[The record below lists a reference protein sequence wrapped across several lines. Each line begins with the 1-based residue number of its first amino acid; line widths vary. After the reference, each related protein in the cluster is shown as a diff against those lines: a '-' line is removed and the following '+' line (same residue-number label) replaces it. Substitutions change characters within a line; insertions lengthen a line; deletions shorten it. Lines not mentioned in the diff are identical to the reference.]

1 MSDKLLPLR
10 SKGVSVG
17 RHLILDAWK
26 VSTEL
31 LNDPQFVRQAV
42 RRAVDAC
49 GATLINLC
57 VHQFSP
63 YGVTAT
69 ATLAE
74 SHMAVHTWPEHGY
87 FGADLFLCGSGDPRP
102 AMESLIES
110 FRPGEVRLR
119 ELNRGMD
126 RAEATLAV
134 GEQVESA

>member
-74 SHMAVHTWPEHGY
+74 SHIAVHTWPEHGY
-87 FGADLFLCGSGDPRP
+87 LGADLFLCGSADPRP

-110 FRPGEVRLR
+110 FRPGEVQLR

-126 RAEATLAV
+126 RAEATPAV